1 MLYMIPFSVYIY
13 RVQCCGLRNWKF
25 KDSHWT
31 KLQHYMQYFSSFGK
45 QLYRD
50 EFYVFNGNSL
60 ISRNKHT
67 TLRTDSISSILNNY
81 LNRFYSYIVTLSGSN
96 FTSNPARLS
105 FLIECEWLKLLCH
118 LELRAEN
125 HSTIG

>member
-1 MLYMIPFSVYIY
+1 MACVTGNSRIVIGQSYSITCNTS
-13 RVQCCGLRNWKF
+13 QA
-25 KDSHWT
+25 SE
-31 KLQHYMQYFSSFGK
+31 SSCIE
-45 QLYRD
+45 D
-50 EFYVFNGNSL
+50 EFYVFNGNRL

-81 LNRFYSYIVTLSGSN
+81 LNRFYSCIVTLSGSN

-125 HSTIG
+125 HSTVG